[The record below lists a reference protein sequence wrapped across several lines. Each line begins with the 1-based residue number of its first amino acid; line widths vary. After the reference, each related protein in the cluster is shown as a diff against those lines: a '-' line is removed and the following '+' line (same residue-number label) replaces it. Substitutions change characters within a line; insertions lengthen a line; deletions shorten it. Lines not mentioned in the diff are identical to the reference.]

1 MFVFNEGHV
10 MSDSIQTTYTGDDV
24 SPAGAR
30 PDAASARR
38 NVVAVA
44 LGNAV
49 EFFDFGTYATFAVMI
64 GHTFFPAKSP
74 FISLLL
80 SVSVF
85 GLGFV
90 VRPLGAVLIG
100 AYADRA
106 GRKPAMM
113 LTLVLMAVG
122 TGAIA
127 VLPGYETLGIAA
139 PILLV
144 VTRLVQ
150 GLAWG
155 GEAGPATTYIL
166 ESAPLDRRGSYACW
180 QVATQGFA
188 VVAAGL
194 TGYGLAVALPEQALN
209 AWGWRVPFVFGLLVL
224 PVGIYIRRRLADTI
238 QEHDAPTST
247 REILRELNTSHRRPI
262 VIGLLIL
269 LGSTITQYFLNYMT
283 TFALTELHLP
293 GRVAMLA
300 TLVTGAA
307 LAVFAVIG
315 GRLCDRLGR
324 RAVLIWPRVL
334 LLALIF
340 PALNLI
346 VSHPTP
352 LVFLST
358 ITVLSALHGMSGA
371 ALIVLI
377 VESFPSRVRSTG
389 FSIVYAVAVSVFGGT
404 AQLIITWLI
413 GTTGNPMSPVAYL
426 LAANAICIGAGFM
439 AAETKPARAGQ

>member
-1 MFVFNEGHV
+1 MEDTLRPT
-10 MSDSIQTTYTGDDV
+10 M
-24 SPAGAR
+24 AGTSS
-30 PDAASARR
+30 AASRSDARR
-38 NVVAVA
+38 SVVAVA

-64 GHTFFPAKSP
+64 GHAFFPTKSA
-74 FISLLL
+74 FMSLLL

-113 LTLVLMAVG
+113 LTLLMMTIG

-127 VLPGYETLGIAA
+127 VLPGYESIGIAA

-144 VTRLVQ
+144 CTRLVQ

-155 GEAGPATTYIL
+155 GEAGPATTYLL
-166 ESAPLDRRGSYACW
+166 EAAPVERRGTYACW

-188 VVAAGL
+188 AVAAGL
-194 TGYGLAVALPEQALN
+194 TGFVLTLWLSESQLY

-224 PVGIYIRRRLADTI
+224 PIGIYIRRRLSDTI
-238 QEHDAPTST
+238 DAHSAPAST
-247 REILRELNTSHRRPI
+247 REILHELNTQHRRPI

-293 GRVAMLA
+293 GSIAMLA
-300 TLVTGAA
+300 TLTTGAT
-307 LAVFAVIG
+307 LAAGCLVG
-315 GRLCDRLGR
+315 GRLSDSIGR
-324 RAVLIWPRVL
+324 KPVLIWPRVVL
-334 LLALIF
+334 LLLIF
-340 PALNLI
+340 PALHLI
-346 VSHPTP
+346 VSQPTP
-352 LVFLST
+352 AVFLGT
-358 ITVLSALHGMSGA
+358 LAVLSALHGMSGA
-371 ALIVLI
+371 ALIILI
-377 VESFPSRVRSTG
+377 AESFPTRVRSTG
-389 FSIVYAVAVSVFGGT
+389 FSIVYAVAVSLFGGT
-404 AQLIITWLI
+404 AQSIITWLI
-413 GTTGNPMSPVAYL
+413 GVTGNPMAPTGYL
-426 LAANAICIGAGFM
+426 LVATAICIGAGVI
-439 AAETKPARAGQ
+439 ASETAPARRDATGI

>member
-127 VLPGYETLGIAA
+127 VLPGYETLGAA
-139 PILLV
+139 RPV
-144 VTRLVQ
+144 PRPRTFSSPRRWTDV
-150 GLAWG
+150 
-155 GEAGPATTYIL
+155 
-166 ESAPLDRRGSYACW
+166 AP
-180 QVATQGFA
+180 
-188 VVAAGL
+188 
-194 TGYGLAVALPEQALN
+194 
-209 AWGWRVPFVFGLLVL
+209 
-224 PVGIYIRRRLADTI
+224 
-238 QEHDAPTST
+238 
-247 REILRELNTSHRRPI
+247 
-262 VIGLLIL
+262 
-269 LGSTITQYFLNYMT
+269 M
-283 TFALTELHLP
+283 
-293 GRVAMLA
+293 
-300 TLVTGAA
+300 
-307 LAVFAVIG
+307 
-315 GRLCDRLGR
+315 
-324 RAVLIWPRVL
+324 
-334 LLALIF
+334 
-340 PALNLI
+340 
-346 VSHPTP
+346 
-352 LVFLST
+352 
-358 ITVLSALHGMSGA
+358 
-371 ALIVLI
+371 
-377 VESFPSRVRSTG
+377 
-389 FSIVYAVAVSVFGGT
+389 
-404 AQLIITWLI
+404 
-413 GTTGNPMSPVAYL
+413 
-426 LAANAICIGAGFM
+426 
-439 AAETKPARAGQ
+439 RAGRSRHKVSRRWQPV